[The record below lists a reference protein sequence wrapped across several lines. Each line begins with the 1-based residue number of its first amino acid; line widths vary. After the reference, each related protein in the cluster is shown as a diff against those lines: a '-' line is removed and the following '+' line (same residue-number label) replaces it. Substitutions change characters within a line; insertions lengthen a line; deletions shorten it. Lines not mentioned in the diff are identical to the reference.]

1 MTATST
7 QGPAPTRMPTP
18 PERAAGVVLAAGLG
32 IVAWASGRKPL
43 HAVGTTWDA
52 ELRID
57 APTPHL
63 GAHLLMDRGVHP
75 CTARISRALGTRD
88 GWWDIGGL
96 ALRIPGEGSRGG
108 PADVLF
114 ATTGTG
120 RLTRH
125 LLRPV
130 GRATARPLTT
140 LLPTRAAGHSVTLLA
155 QPVHR
160 PTDADG
166 TVRDYEVAVS
176 VDRGPWEVVG
186 LLQLHA
192 DLPDSTTRFD
202 PIVNEL
208 EGTSAPA
215 WVIAVRE
222 PAYRW
227 ARRLGSRRLRGGRA
241 RPH

>member
-1 MTATST
+1 VTTCSSS
-7 QGPAPTRMPTP
+7 PVPTRMPSP
-18 PERAAGVVLAAGLG
+18 PERAAGVALAAGLG
-32 IVAWASGRKPL
+32 LVAWVSGRKPL
-43 HAVGTTWDA
+43 HAVGRTWAA

-63 GAHLLMDRGVHP
+63 GVPLLMDRGVRA
-75 CTARISRALGTRD
+75 CTARVSRALGTRD

-96 ALRIPGEGSRGG
+96 TLRIPGEGSRGG

-120 RLTRH
+120 RFTRY

-130 GRATARPLTT
+130 GRASARPLTT

-160 PTDADG
+160 PAAADDV
-166 TVRDYEVAVS
+166 TRDYEVAVS
-176 VDRGPWEVVG
+176 IDRGPWDVVG

-192 DLPDSTTRFD
+192 ELPDSTARFD
-202 PIVNEL
+202 PIVDEL

-227 ARRLGSRRLRGGRA
+227 ARRLGSRRLRGGQAQPR
-241 RPH
+241 